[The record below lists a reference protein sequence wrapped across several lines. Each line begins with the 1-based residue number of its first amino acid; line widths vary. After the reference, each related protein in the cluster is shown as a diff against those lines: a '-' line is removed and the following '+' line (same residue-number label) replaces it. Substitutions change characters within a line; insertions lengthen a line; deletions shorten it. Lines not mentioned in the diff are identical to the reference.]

1 MRAIII
7 AIAVISFSITANA
20 AEIRFQKN
28 MSWKQVLQLAK
39 SQNKIIF
46 FDAFASWCGPCKYM
60 ERSVYTDAGVAA
72 YYNANFI
79 NVKMDMEAGEGPA
92 LSDKFA
98 ITAYPTF
105 LFIDATGK
113 VVHKSMG
120 AMEAPD
126 FVQLGKDAK
135 DPASQYFGLHEGVK
149 NKTISDAQFLK
160 WVGYARKLREEGLA
174 ETISRFLAGKKDLL
188 VNEYVARVALKYA
201 DDLDDEQLKYLVT
214 NESRLGPLLHLDQ
227 RGAWRAIYDKLFS
240 TGLRKYNINKDVDAF
255 KAVFAKFDPSKQNV
269 AVKDLEIQIALY
281 VREDSEDAA
290 AKLVQYLA
298 DPKDALTVTEATEI
312 FVDQMEEFSIA
323 GYKKLAA
330 GLSAYR
336 ATNKTDGAL
345 VHFLLAVCRYA
356 AGDDSKALENAK
368 SAIAD
373 GSLPEKY
380 KTVLKSL
387 FRSL

>member
-1 MRAIII
+1 MRAITT
-7 AIAVISFSITANA
+7 AIAFLFLGITANA

-39 SQNKIIF
+39 NQNKIIF

-72 YYNANFI
+72 YFNANFI
-79 NVKMDMEAGEGPA
+79 NVKMDMETGEGPA

-113 VVHKSMG
+113 VIHKSMG
-120 AMEAPD
+120 AMEPPD

-135 DPASQYFGLHEGVK
+135 DPATRYFGLHERVK

-174 ETISRFLAGKKDLL
+174 ATISEYLAGKKDLL
-188 VNEYVARVALKYA
+188 ENEYAARVALKYA
-201 DDLDDEQLKYLVT
+201 DDLDDDQLRYLVK
-214 NESRLGPLLHLDQ
+214 NESRLIALFRTDP
-227 RGAWRAIYDKLFS
+227 RGAWKAIYDKLFS
-240 TGLRKYNINKDVDAF
+240 IGLKAYNSDKDVDAF

-281 VREDSEDAA
+281 VREDSEEAA

-298 DPKDALTVTEATEI
+298 DPKDALTVTEVTEI

-330 GLSAYR
+330 GLSNYQAR
-336 ATNKTDGAL
+336 NKADGAL

-356 AGDDSKALENAK
+356 AGDDTKALENAK